1 MQNPQFF
8 RRSQV
13 VWLYVLAHMN
23 KRVEA
28 LCLSLILSA
37 RESMFRA
44 KKRPTAERICGWQKK
59 LPQMVGFMYEM
70 LGFFGLEM
78 PKEGLF

>member
-1 MQNPQFF
+1 M
-8 RRSQV
+8 
-13 VWLYVLAHMN
+13 
-23 KRVEA
+23 
-28 LCLSLILSA
+28 
-37 RESMFRA
+37 

-78 PKEGLF
+78 PKEGLFWHFDAYIGSSNQIEDFNPKFFLKISLIKA